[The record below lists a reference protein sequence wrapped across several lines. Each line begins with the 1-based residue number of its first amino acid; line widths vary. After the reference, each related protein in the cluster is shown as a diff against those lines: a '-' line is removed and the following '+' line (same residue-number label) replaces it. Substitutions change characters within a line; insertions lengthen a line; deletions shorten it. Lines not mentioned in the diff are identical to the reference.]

1 MGAKLVPLP
10 EKEKPV
16 KLDAGKV
23 RLMEQE
29 GKKKAEKLRNSFYMS
44 DDVQKYLGEM

>member
-1 MGAKLVPLP
+1 
-10 EKEKPV
+10 V

-23 RLMEQE
+23 RRLKQE
-29 GKKKAEKLRNSFYMS
+29 GKKKAERLRNSFYMS